1 MSDPEFTLR
10 EEPPAYGAGGGA
22 SPLRDYLRQL
32 ERALKQGNA
41 TEHTHRPALQELLEA
56 LDDKIVATNEPKRS
70 ACGAPDYEVAR
81 RRDGLKL
88 GHVEAKDIG
97 GDLGAVERGDQL
109 KRYLKLPSL
118 LLTDYLEFRW
128 FVDGKKRET
137 IRLGS
142 VSAPG
147 KITPAST
154 EELDHARR
162 VLIEFLSRHPADI
175 GSAEELARRLAD
187 STHVIRNLIVGAF
200 QIGAASQQLRDW
212 RGAFAATLLPEL
224 AESTDEKREAA
235 AVNEFA
241 DMFAQTLAYGLF
253 SARVAGGASKFTR
266 EKAQKLIPRTNPFLR
281 TFFEQITGTALN
293 DEPFA
298 GFVEDLIQT
307 LDHADLGRI
316 LEDFGKHERRRDP
329 VVHFYETFLQAYDP
343 RLRELRG
350 VYYTPEPVVNYIV
363 QSIDRLLKDR
373 FGIKAGLADHA
384 KLTATRKEGDREI
397 TDETHRVLILDPA
410 TGTATFLYTVLDF
423 IRTQFKKRNSAG
435 QWGSYVHEHLLPRL
449 FGFELL
455 MAPYAVAHFKLGLAL
470 AAMDEEPLFRQ
481 QWSYEPRAHE
491 RVNIFLTNTLE
502 DLERTAEQLGPLRAL
517 SDEANSA
524 YEIKKHKPVLVVLG
538 NPPYSNFG
546 QQNRHPWILNL
557 LEDYKRGLNEKKLN
571 LNDDFIK
578 FVRWAQWRIEQTGQG
593 IVGYITN
600 NVYLDGLTHRRMRE
614 CLLETFDEIYI
625 VNLHGS
631 AKKQETTPDGGKDD
645 NVFDITVGVSIAL
658 FVKLPGVAADGCP
671 PQTARKKKA
680 GGVLPN
686 AATPK
691 PLATVRY
698 VDLWGR
704 RADKYEWLDDHHT
717 DNTKWKKLAPEAPD
731 FYFVPRDF
739 SSKKDYEQGWS
750 LVDVFPV
757 SNNGF
762 KTDRDELFLDFDR
775 PTLEHRMRLFFRP
788 ELSPQFRSR
797 FRVVDSSSYD
807 IEARR
812 LASSFNARAL
822 RQCLYRPFDRR
833 WIYHDVGI
841 TSRPAEKVMRHFTA
855 GENLGFVAA
864 RQTKEHF
871 AVLATENL
879 AGHKSCAAYDI
890 NTVFPLYLYPNGK
903 LPEEDLFAHD
913 NGRRPNLS
921 AEFIKD
927 FCAIL
932 QVKFVPDG
940 LGRPSRREIGP
951 ELIFHYAYA
960 VFHSPTYRERYAEFL
975 RADFPRLPL
984 TSNYALFRLLCRHGG
999 DLVDLH
1005 ARGKGEPKGIS
1016 FPVKDGDVIEEVRYQ
1031 PPQGKEP
1038 GRVWIND
1045 KQYIEGVP
1053 EAAWTFPI
1061 GGYLPAQRWLKD
1073 RIGRALGFAE
1083 QEEYLRIIWALL
1095 QTKRLMGEIDAA
1107 IEGHGGWPLK

>member
-1 MSDPEFTLR
+1 MTGSDFFH
-10 EEPPAYGAGGGA
+10 EEPPAYGGGGKP
-22 SPLRDYLRQL
+22 SPVLDYVRKL
-32 ERALKQGNA
+32 ERALKRGNA
-41 TEHTHRPALQELLEA
+41 TEHTHRPALKGLLEA
-56 LDDKIVATNEPKRS
+56 LDERIVATNEPRRS
-70 ACGAPDYEVAR
+70 ACGAPDYEISR
-81 RRDGLKL
+81 RQDGLKL
-88 GHVEAKDIG
+88 GHVEAKDVG
-97 GDLGAVERGDQL
+97 EDLPGIERSEQI
-109 KRYLKLPSL
+109 KRYLASLPSL

-128 FVDGKKRET
+128 FEDGKKRET
-137 IRLGS
+137 FRLAQ
-142 VSAPG
+142 VSPG
-147 KITPAST
+147 GALTPASP
-154 EELDHARR
+154 EELDRARH
-162 VLIEFLSRHPADI
+162 LLESFLSHKPVAI
-175 GSAEELARRLAD
+175 ASAEELARRLANL
-187 STHVIRNLIVGAF
+187 THVIRDIIIGAF
-200 QIGAASQQLRDW
+200 QTGAASQQLRDW
-212 RGAFAATLLPEL
+212 RNAFAATLLPEL
-224 AESTDEKREAA
+224 AEHPDARKEAA
-235 AVNEFA
+235 AVAEFA

-253 SARVAGGASKFTR
+253 SARVSGGGTSFTR

-281 TFFEQITGTALN
+281 TFFEQITGAALD

-307 LDHADLGRI
+307 LNHADMGRV
-316 LEDFGKHERRRDP
+316 LEHFGQRGRRRDP
-329 VVHFYETFLQAYDP
+329 VIHFYETFLQAYDP
-343 RLRELRG
+343 KLRELRG
-350 VYYTPEPVVNYIV
+350 VYWTPDPVVNYIV

-373 FGIKAGLADHA
+373 FGIKAGLADHS
-384 KLTATRKEGDREI
+384 KITVKRKEGDREI

-423 IRTQFKKRNSAG
+423 IRSQFKTKKNAG

-481 QWSYEPRAHE
+481 QWSYEPHAHE

-502 DLERTAEQLGPLRAL
+502 DLERTTEQLGPLRAL

-524 YEIKKHKPVLVVLG
+524 YEVKKHKPVLVVLG

-578 FVRWAQWRIEQTGQG
+578 FVRWAQWRIEQTGSG

-645 NVFDITVGVSIAL
+645 NVFDITLGVAIAL
-658 FVKLPGVAADGCP
+658 FVKLPPGA
-671 PQTARKKKA
+671 KKA
-680 GGVLPN
+680 KG
-686 AATPK
+686 
-691 PLATVRY
+691 LATVRY

-704 RADKYEWLDDHHT
+704 CAEKYEWLDDHHS
-717 DNTKWKKLAPEAPD
+717 DNTKWEKLAPEAPNY
-731 FYFVPRDF
+731 YFVPRDL
-739 SSKKDYEQGWS
+739 SGQKQYVKWWS
-750 LVDVFPV
+750 VADIFPV
-757 SNNGF
+757 RNTGIQTKRDKLVYHF
-762 KTDRDELFLDFDR
+762 KEAEAEAVREYLMTHTVDEIRSHYDLPSDGRDWRIEWAVDDLKN
-775 PTLEHRMRLFFRP
+775 TKG
-788 ELSPQFRSR
+788 QYV
-797 FRVVDSSSYD
+797 RV
-807 IEARR
+807 A
-812 LASSFNARAL
+812 
-822 RQCLYRPFDRR
+822 YRPFDERIAR
-833 WIYHDVGI
+833 YTGV
-841 TSRPAEKVMRHFTA
+841 TK
-855 GENLGFVAA
+855 GFMAYP
-864 RQTKEHF
+864 RETIHHHM
-871 AVLATENL
+871 L
-879 AGHKSCAAYDI
+879 AGSNLLFMTLRSSRRSNTANFFVTNELADKDAISPFDNSSC
-890 NTVFPLYLYPNGK
+890 FPLYLYSNGK
-903 LPEEDLFAHD
+903 LPEADLFAHD

-927 FCAIL
+927 FCETL

-940 LGRPSRREIGP
+940 LGRPSKREVGP

-984 TSNYALFRLLCRHGG
+984 TSDFELFRILCGFGG

-1005 ARGKGEPKGIS
+1005 ARSKGVPKGIS
-1016 FPVKDGDVIEEVRYQ
+1016 FPVKGDNKIEEVRFQ
-1031 PPQGKEP
+1031 PPQGNEP

-1045 KQYIEGVP
+1045 RQYVEGVP
-1053 EAAWTFPI
+1053 ELAWTFPI

-1073 RIGRALGFAE
+1073 RIGRTLGFVE
-1083 QEEYLRIIWALL
+1083 QEEYLRIIWALME
-1095 QTKRLMGEIDAA
+1095 TKRLMAEIDATIKA
-1107 IEGHGGWPLK
+1107 HGGWPLK